1 MLRTSGFAFERRAK
15 DPSLLLKRLRTHCS
29 TCAVYTKRVA
39 ITTSRL
45 SSISRETRDIGE
57 IMMTVP
63 NAPDGRSD
71 SHGTYAMR
79 HRQPL

>member
-1 MLRTSGFAFERRAK
+1 MRIASSGTRGHY
-15 DPSLLLKRLRTHCS
+15 LLLSL
-29 TCAVYTKRVA
+29 VLLV
-39 ITTSRL
+39 SRL

-57 IMMTVP
+57 IMMTAP

-79 HRQPL
+79 HREPL

>member
-45 SSISRETRDIGE
+45 SSISRETRE
-57 IMMTVP
+57 TRESVMTSTQCVCVVFVSQE
-63 NAPDGRSD
+63 AS
-71 SHGTYAMR
+71 
-79 HRQPL
+79 